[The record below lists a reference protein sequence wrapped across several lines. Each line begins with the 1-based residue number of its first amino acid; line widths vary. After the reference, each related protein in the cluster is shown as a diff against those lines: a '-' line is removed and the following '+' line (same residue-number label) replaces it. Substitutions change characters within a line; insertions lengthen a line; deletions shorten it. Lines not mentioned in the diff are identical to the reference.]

1 MGEFHSRAKPAP
13 AKKGPAKKRKADE
26 AFATSDTVSNSV
38 DESNG
43 TEQQAL
49 DEAVQDMRAAEV
61 AAALNKD
68 AHQIQNALEDTRD
81 SDECPIRVAGAN
93 LCEIA
98 EELIFISTATK
109 GLTEEQKKAIVQKLE
124 SDEKKQR
131 RLLNNEQLLGKT
143 IILFVKKECPQ
154 QCCALR
160 PW

>member
-1 MGEFHSRAKPAP
+1 M
-13 AKKGPAKKRKADE
+13 
-26 AFATSDTVSNSV
+26 N
-38 DESNG
+38 
-43 TEQQAL
+43 
-49 DEAVQDMRAAEV
+49 QDA
-61 AAALNKD
+61 N
-68 AHQIQNALEDTRD
+68 QIQNALEDTSD

-124 SDEKKQR
+124 SDGKKQR

-143 IILFVKKECPQ
+143 IISFVKKECPQ